1 MHKTG
6 NTLYRKRLK
15 THLLRDTRWM
25 NGIKYCDCEMNEILE
40 NYQKD
45 LKHELFQILGFWQQN
60 TIDTTNGGFYGKID
74 NDNKIFQDAPKGSVL
89 NSRILWAF
97 SAAYNLTK
105 NNEYLILAERAFK
118 YIKDFFIDRE
128 FGGVYWTVDYK
139 GKPLDTKKQ
148 IYALAFAI
156 YGLSEFYISTKNE
169 EAKELA
175 IELYN
180 TILTYSYDNKNGG
193 YIEALTRRWDPIT
206 DLRLSKKDANEKKSM
221 NTHLHVLEGFANL
234 YRIWTDEK
242 LKERIT
248 ELINIFLDHIID
260 KETHHLILFF
270 DDEWNVKSNIV
281 SYGHDIEAAW
291 LIQEAAEIIANKPAD
306 GAARQ
311 IIEKVKQAS
320 VQIAKAATEGLD
332 KDGGLWYEFDVDKNH
347 LIEEKHWW
355 PQAEAM
361 IGFFNAWEITNDVE
375 YLDQSVSTW
384 HFINEHIIDRENGEW
399 FWGINKDNSVMNED
413 KVGTWKCPY
422 HNGRAC
428 IELIKRIDKL

>member
-1 MHKTG
+1 
-6 NTLYRKRLK
+6 
-15 THLLRDTRWM
+15 M
-25 NGIKYCDCEMNEILE
+25 NSIKYCDCEMNEILE

-45 LKHELFQILGFWQQN
+45 LEHELFQILDFWQQN
-60 TIDTTNGGFYGKID
+60 TIDTSNGGFHGKID
-74 NDNKIFQDAPKGSVL
+74 NGNKIFQEAPKGSVL

-105 NNEYLILAERAFK
+105 IREYLVVAERAFG
-118 YIKDFFIDRE
+118 YIKDFFIDKE
-128 FGGVYWTVDYK
+128 FDGVYWTVDYK

-148 IYALAFAI
+148 IYALSFAI
-156 YGLSEFYISTKNE
+156 YGLSEFYISSKNE

-180 TILTYSYDNKNGG
+180 TILKYSYDNKNGG
-193 YIEALTRRWDPIT
+193 YIEALTRDWKPIA

-234 YRIWTDEK
+234 YRIWTDEN

-248 ELINIFLDHIID
+248 ELIYIFLNHIID
-260 KETHHLILFF
+260 KETNHLILFF

-291 LIQEAAEIIANKPAD
+291 LIQEAAEIIANEPAD
-306 GAARQ
+306 RTGRQ

-320 VQIAKAATEGLD
+320 VLIADAATEGID
-332 KDGGLWYEFDVDKNH
+332 RDGGLWYEFDVDKNH
-347 LIEEKHWW
+347 LIKEKNWW

-361 IGFFNAWEITNDVE
+361 IGFFNAWEITNNVE
-375 YLDQSVSTW
+375 YLDQSVSSW
-384 HFINEHIIDRENGEW
+384 RFIKKHIIDGENGEW

-413 KVGTWKCPY
+413 KVGVWKCPY
-422 HNGRAC
+422 HNSRAC
-428 IELIKRIDKL
+428 IELIKRIGKL